1 MKKCSYCGAEYS
13 DDAVVCSIDQTP
25 LQIALTSATKPH
37 SAIGIASFVVSIIV
51 GCLMVALLFGTAILV
66 SQRIPGE
73 RTYPGQT
80 FVGLGF
86 IFLLMIDVV
95 AVGLGIASLFQTVK
109 NRLFGILGLVFAG
122 ATVAGV
128 IGLMI
133 LGLMFAVRAPR

>member
-1 MKKCSYCGAEYS
+1 
-13 DDAVVCSIDQTP
+13 
-25 LQIALTSATKPH
+25 
-37 SAIGIASFVVSIIV
+37 
-51 GCLMVALLFGTAILV
+51 
-66 SQRIPGE
+66 
-73 RTYPGQT
+73 
-80 FVGLGF
+80 
-86 IFLLMIDVV
+86 MIDVV